1 MVDSP
6 WLPGLSSRE
15 DIRSRCN
22 LGCWIAFDICP
33 SLGIP
38 CGQLF
43 EGIGIYLKAVFLASV
58 KDNVAIELGLK
69 DVILVEGSGT
79 ELAEGRPGNFLA
91 RLGYVHQDQRRSV
104 AVVEAEEVLEKLAGF
119 VPTWQQ

>member
-43 EGIGIYLKAVFLASV
+43 EGIGLYLKAVFLASIE
-58 KDNVAIELGLK
+58 DNVAIELGLK

-91 RLGYVHQDQRRSV
+91 QDQRRSV